1 MYLKRCILPLDDG
14 RLSQADSRAERRKLH
29 TMVTSSIASISA
41 APLFAST
48 PLFTR
53 PTFLMCPP
61 EWYGVDYVLNPWM
74 AGNVHR
80 SSRDLAFAQW
90 KGFHNVLRSVADVR
104 LLHPE
109 PGCPDMVFL
118 GHGALVHHGVA
129 AIASFHPTQRRAE
142 STYLRRWFASQ
153 GFLLWE
159 TPRETAFE
167 GEGDIVFNEAGTA
180 LWAAHG
186 VRTCKSAHR
195 HIADAWHVPV
205 ASLHLID
212 PRFYHLDTCFT
223 PLCNPAQS
231 GSAAKTGGY
240 LLYYPGAFDGP
251 SLSAIE
257 HVYPANRRI
266 AVSESDA
273 TRMACCALNLGK
285 TVFTGEISA
294 ELAIRLFDSGFDV
307 VQLELSEFIKGGG
320 GAKSLALRL
329 SDMPITHGL
338 LGR

>member
-1 MYLKRCILPLDDG
+1 M
-14 RLSQADSRAERRKLH
+14 A
-29 TMVTSSIASISA
+29 TSITAPASEVFTA
-41 APLFAST
+41 T

-90 KGFHNVLRSVADVR
+90 KGFHNVLRGVADVR

-118 GHGALVHHGVA
+118 SHTALVHHGVA
-129 AIASFHPTQRRAE
+129 AVSSFHPPERRAE
-142 STYLRRWFASQ
+142 STYLRRWLASQ

-167 GEGDIVFNEAGTA
+167 GEGDLCFNDAGTA

-186 VRTCKSAHR
+186 VRTCKASHR
-195 HIADAWHVPV
+195 HVADAWHLPV
-205 ASLHLID
+205 TSLHLVD

-223 PLCNPAQS
+223 PLA
-231 GSAAKTGGY
+231 GGY
-240 LLYYPGAFDGP
+240 LLYYPGAFDAA
-251 SLSAIE
+251 SLASIE
-257 HVYPANRRI
+257 LAYPASRRI
-266 AVSESDA
+266 AVCEADA
-273 TRMACCALNLGK
+273 TRMACCALNLGR
-285 TVFTGEISA
+285 TVFTGEIGR
-294 ELAIRLFDSGFDV
+294 ELAARLFDAGFDV
-307 VQLELSEFIKGGG
+307 VQLELGEFIKGGG
-320 GAKSLALRL
+320 GARSMALRL
-329 SDMPITHGL
+329 SDMPATHGK
-338 LGR
+338 LGL

>member
-1 MYLKRCILPLDDG
+1 MYRFWCILPLDDG
-14 RLSQADSRAERRKLH
+14 RLSQADSLTERRKLH
-29 TMVTSSIASISA
+29 TMATSSTASVSS

-48 PLFTR
+48 PHYTR

-90 KGFHNVLRSVADVR
+90 KGFHNVLRSIADVR

-129 AIASFHPTQRRAE
+129 AVSSFHPPQRRAE
-142 STYLRRWFASQ
+142 STYLRRWLASQ

-167 GEGDIVFNEAGTA
+167 GEGDIVFNEAGTG

-186 VRTCKSAHR
+186 VRTCKASHR
-195 HIADAWHVPV
+195 HVADAWHVPV
-205 ASLHLID
+205 TSLHLVD

-223 PLCNPAQS
+223 PLS
-231 GSAAKTGGY
+231 GGY
-240 LLYYPGAFDGP
+240 LLYYPGAFDAA
-251 SLSAIE
+251 SLASIE
-257 HVYPANRRI
+257 QLYPAAKRI
-266 AVSESDA
+266 AVTEEDA
-273 TRMACCALNLGK
+273 TRMACCALNLGHS
-285 TVFTGEISA
+285 VFTGEISR
-294 ELAIRLFDSGFDV
+294 ELARRLFDAGFDV
-307 VQLELSEFIKGGG
+307 VQLELSEFLKSGG

-329 SDMPITHGL
+329 SDLSVTHGL
-338 LGR
+338 HD

>member
-1 MYLKRCILPLDDG
+1 LFRLGTTYSTGYIFLLDDG
-14 RLSQADSRAERRKLH
+14 RLAVADSLTEVEKQI
-29 TMVTSSIASISA
+29 TMATSTIVSSPQA
-41 APLFAST
+41 FVST
-48 PLFTR
+48 PLYTR

-61 EWYGVDYVLNPWM
+61 EWYGVDYVHNPWM

-109 PGCPDMVFL
+109 PGSPDMVFL

-129 AIASFHPTQRRAE
+129 AVSSFHHPQRRAE
-142 STYLRRWFASQ
+142 STYLRRWLSSQ

-167 GEGDIVFNEAGTA
+167 GEGDIVFNDAGTV

-186 VRTCKSAHR
+186 VRTCKAAHR

-205 ASLHLID
+205 NSLHLID

-223 PLCNPAQS
+223 PLH
-231 GSAAKTGGY
+231 GGY
-240 LLYYPGAFDGP
+240 LLYYPGAFDAA
-251 SLSAIE
+251 SLAAINQA
-257 HVYPANRRI
+257 YPANRRI
-266 AVSESDA
+266 AVSEIDA
-273 TRMACCALNLGK
+273 TRMACCALNLGRS
-285 TVFTGEISA
+285 VFTGEITS
-294 ELAIRLFDSGFDV
+294 ELAKRLFDAGFDV

-320 GAKSLALRL
+320 GAKSLTLRL
-329 SDMPITHGL
+329 SDLPVTNGL
-338 LGR
+338 FGL